1 MPLSCLSLSDGR
13 ELLIPLKLVC
23 LISVEM
29 TSCGFA
35 TVLCLLC
42 LGSEH
47 LPDNQ
52 QRLQEVTDH

>member
-1 MPLSCLSLSDGR
+1 MPLSCLSLSDGHK
-13 ELLIPLKLVC
+13 LLIPLKLVC

-29 TSCGFA
+29 TSCGFDA
-35 TVLCLLC
+35 VLLC